1 MERIHSQARF
11 IAEHRKPTRLSS
23 PTPERQKRL
32 HHRNQKQRREQIKSG
47 SVYQAEEIIILHDG
61 TNAYLSEYAL
71 VRSGVNLSAF
81 NADVSGGNLRLLVT
95 PVNSVTTYK
104 ATCTGMR
111 D

>member
-1 MERIHSQARF
+1 MTTSSTSANQVFHAIDSTIYRSAKYF
-11 IAEHRKPTRLSS
+11 I
-23 PTPERQKRL
+23 
-32 HHRNQKQRREQIKSG
+32 QIKSG
-47 SVYQAEEIIILHDG
+47 SVYQAEEIIVVHDN

-71 VRSGVNLSAF
+71 VRSGANLSTF
-81 NADVSGGNLRLLVT
+81 DADVSGGNLRILVT